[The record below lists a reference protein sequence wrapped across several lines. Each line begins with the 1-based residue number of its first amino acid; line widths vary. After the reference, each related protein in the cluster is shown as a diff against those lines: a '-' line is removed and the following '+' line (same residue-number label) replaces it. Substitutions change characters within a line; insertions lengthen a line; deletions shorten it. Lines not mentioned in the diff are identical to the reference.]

1 MNDESPPPPDSVQS
15 GKLSPSDFM
24 RKLRPEYYSDSEDRA
39 AYVLDQPTLE
49 YHLDTITRRNQTHD
63 FEIFCRKLCER
74 TICPNL
80 RPQTG
85 PEGGGDSKADTETY
99 PVTGDV
105 AALTYVGQPR
115 SGSERWAFAFS
126 AKEKWAP
133 KVRSDVE
140 GLVKTGRGYDRII
153 CVTSRFAK
161 AKDRARLEDQLSR
174 QYGIPITIHDRS
186 WIVTEIIEKDRKD
199 LAFNYLGIG
208 QQKDDPLRLGPTDY
222 SRARQLAETEKALD
236 DPEAFRGMERQR
248 VTEALIAAKL
258 SRNLERPRTET
269 DGRFLRAI
277 RLAVADG
284 SYRQKL
290 EARYEHIWTAFWW
303 FDDVPL
309 VNDAYTEFEKLV
321 LGATHSK
328 NLEFLCNLNQLLV
341 NAIVHNHLSREECLF
356 DERTK
361 RLRQALESIAA
372 NREQP
377 NNRLEAVTS
386 LLILRMNDACLQK
399 KPELFADIWQDF
411 GSVLDEARGL
421 GEFDADRLVRM
432 IELGGDIAGN
442 DPTYTS
448 LIEKLADFVSERTGE
463 AEGALIL
470 LKRAQKLEFSE
481 NLEMIRLLGK
491 AAIGL
496 TKKEYAESLIEA
508 MQRLTLAYRS
518 AGLLWAARSSCI
530 FAAATLSIEGEE
542 NSHPPVGIIPTLKI
556 WAWIALA
563 MRHVPDLLHTI
574 QILSGALEV
583 LPLADESKAKV
594 KEDLFELEV
603 ALGSV
608 LLNLEENDLRKLT
621 GLPDVLEALGLF
633 TARTALLYAL
643 GYDDVLRADGSLP
656 ESETDE
662 DVSQFLS
669 IVASQPVADQTRGP
683 LILNIVGQQQ
693 KLATRILGMTIEIEF
708 DGTDQ
713 LINVAA
719 MVLGSVEAFFST
731 SLEQRIMPH
740 TERFHIKLRESSGLS
755 DPEFEIDNIAM
766 SAELVW
772 PTGLSPAS
780 FDRHADI
787 QQFLAVVSGQVLVTT
802 CMFDDPKR
810 LLDKLFENEAVQQR
824 MALIAASTNSYRR
837 LMSQDVAR
845 LSDWKEVVRRSYE
858 PRTKRPAL
866 ERFQFETKPSTD
878 GQEEDSPKEP
888 KSHTNR
894 TIRSVI
900 DLHAWNSARWK
911 GVAYADLGAVRAPAM
926 AFMFENREAAT
937 KIFERWRARFG
948 ERDVEEEIYLTIVR
962 QLPGQNPNHYLVF
975 IASKQPDL
983 STHQSGQGLAIASRS
998 MTMEPND
1005 SINIDRF
1012 LTGYHRCGTYVLM
1025 PAILQAG
1032 QPPELLSNLGVI
1044 KRAIN
1049 VKLAAHVSPEDIESL
1064 ALRQRGMMEP
1074 LKQSPDFDE

>member
-1 MNDESPPPPDSVQS
+1 MSDESSPPANSNPS
-15 GKLSPSDFM
+15 GKLTPSGFM
-24 RKLRPEYYSDSEDRA
+24 RKLRPEYYSDTEDRA
-39 AYVLDQPTLE
+39 SYVLDKPALE
-49 YHLDTITRRNQTHD
+49 YHLDTITKRNQTHD

-74 TICPNL
+74 TICPHL

-99 PVTGDV
+99 PVTKGV

-115 SGSERWAFAFS
+115 EGSERWAFAFS
-126 AKEKWAP
+126 AKERWAQ

-153 CVTSRFAK
+153 CITSRFAK
-161 AKDRARLEDQLSR
+161 AKDRARLEDELTK
-174 QYGIPITIHDRS
+174 QYSIPVTIHDRS

-222 SRARQLAETEKALD
+222 SRARQLAETEKLLD
-236 DPEAFRGMERQR
+236 DPEAFEGMERQR

-277 RLAVADG
+277 RLAEADG

-290 EARYEHIWTAFWW
+290 EAKYEQIWTAFWW
-303 FDDVPL
+303 FDDVGL
-309 VNDAYTEFEKLV
+309 VNGAYTEFEKLA
-321 LGATHSK
+321 LCATHSK

-341 NAIVHNHLSREECLF
+341 NSIGYNHLSRQECKY
-356 DERTK
+356 DERTA
-361 RLRQALESIAA
+361 RLRQALEPIAA
-372 NREQP
+372 DRNQP

-386 LLILRMNDACLQK
+386 LLILRLNDALLEQQ
-399 KPELFADIWQDF
+399 PERFSGVWRDYA
-411 GSVLDEARGL
+411 SVLDEARGL
-421 GEFDADRLVRM
+421 GEFDAGRLERM
-432 IELGGDIAGN
+432 IELGGNIAGN
-442 DPTYTS
+442 DPAYTS
-448 LIEKLADFVSERTGE
+448 LIEKLAAFVSERTGE

-470 LKRAQKLEFSE
+470 LKRAQKLDLSD

-496 TKKEYAESLIEA
+496 TKKEYAESLTDA
-508 MQRLTLAYRS
+508 VQRLMLAYRS
-518 AGLLWAARSSCI
+518 AGLLWAARSSGI
-530 FAAATLSIEGEE
+530 FAAATLAIEGEE
-542 NSHPPVGIIPTLKI
+542 NSQPPVGIIPTLKI

-563 MRHVPDLLHTI
+563 MRHMPDLLHAI
-574 QILSGALEV
+574 QVLNGAREV
-583 LPLADESKAKV
+583 LPLEEESKAKV
-594 KEDLFELEV
+594 KEDLCELDV
-603 ALGSV
+603 ALGSI
-608 LLNLEENDLRKLT
+608 LLNLGENDVRKLSS
-621 GLPDVLEALGLF
+621 LPDVLEGLGLF

-643 GYDDVLRADGSLP
+643 GYEDLLRADGSLP
-656 ESETDE
+656 QSESDE
-662 DVSQFLS
+662 DVSRFLS
-669 IVASQPVADQTRGP
+669 ILASQPIAEQTRGP
-683 LILNIVGQQQ
+683 LILSIEGERQTFE
-693 KLATRILGMTIEIEF
+693 TRILGMTIDIEF

-719 MVLGSVEAFFST
+719 IVLGSLEAFFST

-740 TERFHIKLRESSGLS
+740 AERFQIKLKAGAGLS
-755 DPEFEIDNIAM
+755 EPQFEIDNIDM
-766 SAELVW
+766 SGEIVW
-772 PTGLSPAS
+772 PIGLPPAN

-787 QQFLAVVSGQVLVTT
+787 QQFLALVSGQVLVTT
-802 CMFDDPKR
+802 CMFDNPKK
-810 LLDKLFENEAVQQR
+810 LLDEIFEDEAVQQR

-845 LSDWKEVVRRSYE
+845 LSDWNEFVHKNYE
-858 PRTKRPAL
+858 LRPKRPVLQRL
-866 ERFQFETKPSTD
+866 EFETKPSAA
-878 GQEEDSPKEP
+878 GEEEDSSKEP
-888 KSHTNR
+888 KSHRNR

-911 GVAYADLGAVRAPAM
+911 GVAFADLGPVRAPAM

-948 ERDVEEEIYLTIVR
+948 ERDVEEEIYLTIIR
-962 QLPGQNPNHYLVF
+962 QLPEQSPNHYLVF

-983 STHQSGQGLAIASRS
+983 SAYQSGQGLAIASRS

-1005 SINIDRF
+1005 SVNIDRF

-1032 QPPELLSNLGVI
+1032 QPPELLLKLGII

-1049 VKLAAHVSPEDIESL
+1049 VKLAAHINPEDIESL

-1074 LKQSPDFDE
+1074 LEQDSDFDA